1 MPDIQQYKEK
11 LQQYKTRLNEAES
24 HLANHDFINLNF
36 IHHHSI
42 ESFKELQA
50 RGKIQWLSVR
60 EVKQQLKSLNEDK
73 NFFVKIHN
81 DLDKYRTLLQK
92 ETDPTQPINW
102 LGALGEAASVFI
114 AGAAVQ
120 ATSQK
125 RVYVKGYR
133 KKDGTYVKGYH
144 KDVKTEASE
153 GAKQA
158 FSNSLGNIGSHRNN
172 SSEEEKFL
180 REKEQLLRERDQ
192 LIYEYSVLIDKINSR
207 LLRISTEIQLAESY
221 VAHPRQFQQKYIE
234 DKIREEEEAIRAKEK
249 AAIQA
254 EKDRIAQEK
263 ALIAAG
269 KFFKVSLF
277 LIFFL
282 APVVLL
288 AFLYLYKASLIM
300 AILQTAAIIISLII
314 IALIVSAL
322 NS

>member
-24 HLANHDFINLNF
+24 HLENHDFINLNF

-50 RGKIQWLSVR
+50 RGEIQWLSVR
-60 EVKQQLKSLNEDK
+60 EVKQQLKSFNEDK

-81 DLDKYRTLLQK
+81 DLDKDRTLLQK
-92 ETDPTQPINW
+92 EADPTQSINW

-158 FSNSLGNIGSHRNN
+158 FSNSLENIGSHRNN

-192 LIYEYSVLIDKINSR
+192 LVYEHSVLIDKINSR

-234 DKIREEEEAIRAKEK
+234 DKIREEEEAIRAEEQ
-249 AAIQA
+249 AAIHA
-254 EKDRIAQEK
+254 EQVRIAQEK
-263 ALIAAG
+263 ARIIER
-269 KFFKVSLF
+269 KFFRVVSF

-282 APVVLL
+282 APAVLITL
-288 AFLYLYKASLIM
+288 LYVYKASLIM
-300 AILQTAAIIISLII
+300 AILKTTAIIIPLLII
-314 IALIVSAL
+314 AFIVAVL